1 MKLIGRAVKCA
12 GVCASLGLVTW
23 LSLSSHRPR
32 RIPETSVVTI
42 DGVRL
47 SSVFEGLRRDP
58 QYDLR
63 NIPVHNATVIRCP
76 AQVRTW
82 LDKVKALLVPS
93 AYASGNCPN
102 TPCAGQNYE
111 TRTLTCSSSSGCQGS
126 FGSAVYNPNAPLE
139 NGVHEDGTF
148 GCTST
153 PGNSCTQGLCNFV
166 VCTVPTCTA
175 CTRDNEEPCDVG
187 ELCTNG
193 CCGKQQCVVG
203 AIPPHNLA
211 CQVASDCESG
221 YCNSGCCANCEPG
234 TNAGCTGGDVCTNGD
249 CVPPPPPCKSQGVT
263 CTSSPQCCSN
273 NCSGQP
279 TVCLPAGSPIV
290 LDAFEEGYHLTSL
303 NNGVQFRVLPGGPL
317 QQMSW
322 TNANWRNG
330 WLALDRNGDGTIDDF
345 TELFGNYTAQPP
357 SNTPNGFLALAV
369 FDNPANGG
377 NGNGFIDPGDTVY
390 SHLWVWIDSNH
401 NGISEPNELHT
412 LQELGIFKIGLKYH
426 STPFV
431 DQYGNQF
438 RFKGSFWDESDN
450 EKDLCYDVFL
460 QIQAQ

>member
-1 MKLIGRAVKCA
+1 MCGQADPCYQATDKHAPVNGTRKQLPPER
-12 GVCASLGLVTW
+12 LQR
-23 LSLSSHRPR
+23 HPR
-32 RIPETSVVTI
+32 RSRHIPVLRQRCGLHSQHLAVHVDQRYIQPRRLRHWT
-42 DGVRL
+42 GRL
-47 SSVFEGLRRDP
+47 SFRANHP
-58 QYDLR
+58 CQY
-63 NIPVHNATVIRCP
+63 
-76 AQVRTW
+76 
-82 LDKVKALLVPS
+82 
-93 AYASGNCPN
+93 N
-102 TPCAGQNYE
+102 TC
-111 TRTLTCSSSSGCQGS
+111 
-126 FGSAVYNPNAPLE
+126 V
-139 NGVHEDGTF
+139 
-148 GCTST
+148 
-153 PGNSCTQGLCNFV
+153 
-166 VCTVPTCTA
+166 VPTCTA
-175 CTRDNEEPCDVG
+175 CTQDNEEPCDVG
-187 ELCTNG
+187 QLCTNG
-193 CCGKQQCVVG
+193 CCGKQQCSVG

-211 CQVASDCESG
+211 CQSASNCESG

-234 TNAGCTGGDVCTNGD
+234 TNVGCTGGDVCTNGD
-249 CVPPPPPCKSQGVT
+249 CVAPPPGCLSQAMPCSGND
-263 CTSSPQCCSN
+263 CCSGLS
-273 NCSGQP
+273 CLDGGF
-279 TVCLPAGSPIV
+279 CLPSGSPIV
-290 LDAFEEGYHLTSL
+290 LDAFKEGYHLTSL

-330 WLALDRNGDGTIDDF
+330 WLSLDRNGDGTIDDF

-377 NGNGFIDPGDTVY
+377 NGNGFIDPGDAVY

-460 QIQAQ
+460 QIQAP